1 MFLPNAALETQHPFE
16 VSCYGRSGCQPTPCV
31 CLLQAGSGH
40 RVSAVQSI
48 SVWLMGLI
56 SGGMAI
62 ASVVVND
69 YFDLKIDATNAPD
82 KPLPSGAGW
91 SFGGRNS

>member
-1 MFLPNAALETQHPFE
+1 M
-16 VSCYGRSGCQPTPCV
+16 QPSLRCPV
-31 CLLQAGSGH
+31 CTEHTHIQLCRCAVFLQAGSGH
-40 RVSAVQSI
+40 RVSVIQSI

-82 KPLPSGAGW
+82 KPLPSGECPAP
-91 SFGGRNS
+91 RLA